1 MRALLL
7 GCFGAAAL
15 LAEPPPSAGLLVDLN
30 PAVGL
35 TLDAQGRVVKWANQA
50 GPAEARDF
58 VGQDKGRKVPG
69 SGLPAVV
76 KDDVAP
82 ALAFRAQELLCHD
95 EKVFDGL
102 LKGDGCTWVA
112 VLKPYAQAKGGLKDV
127 NSFFGNLRNGGK
139 YEGVWGC
146 LDDDNT
152 VWWGAR
158 NGLTFGRF
166 DANNPKVAGPKLEVG
181 RRYVVAGRLGA
192 GAGTVAIELFVD
204 EPKAVATGRF
214 PVNPAADASKL
225 SIGQERDAVQ
235 HPGFE
240 SFDGE
245 IGRFLL
251 WSRPLKDEELAAVMA
266 GLRATPAP
274 RGR

>member
-1 MRALLL
+1 MRTLLL
-7 GCFGAAAL
+7 GWIGAAAL

-30 PAVGL
+30 PAAGL
-35 TLDAQGRVVKWANQA
+35 TLDARGRVVKWANQA

-69 SGLPAVV
+69 SGLPGVV
-76 KDDVAP
+76 KDGDAP

-102 LKGDGCTWVA
+102 IKGDGCTWVA

-166 DANNPKVAGPKLEVG
+166 DVNNPKVAGPKLEAG

-192 GAGTVAIELFVD
+192 GAGTVALELFVD
-204 EPKAVATGRF
+204 EPRAVATGSF

-251 WSRPLKDEELAAVMA
+251 WSRPLKDAELAAVMA
-266 GLRATPAP
+266 DLRAVPAAT
-274 RGR
+274 GK

>member
-1 MRALLL
+1 MRYLLPVFVL
-7 GCFGAAAL
+7 GCAHL
-15 LAEPPPSAGLLVDLN
+15 SAQVWPATLTEGLRVDLD
-30 PAVGL
+30 AARGV
-35 TLDAQGRVVKWANQA
+35 TSDAQGRVAKWTNQA
-50 GPAEARDF
+50 GPAEIREF

-69 SGLPAVV
+69 SGLPAAG
-76 KDDVAP
+76 DGAII
-82 ALAFRAQELLCHD
+82 FRAQELLCHD
-95 EKVFDGL
+95 EKAFDGL
-102 LKGDGCTWVA
+102 IKGDGCTWVV

-166 DANNPKVAGPKLEVG
+166 DVNNPKVAGPKLEVG
-181 RRYVVAGRLGA
+181 RRYVIAGRLGA
-192 GAGTVAIELFVD
+192 GTGNVAIELFVD
-204 EPKAVATGRF
+204 EPKAVAAGRF
-214 PVNPAADASKL
+214 PVNPSADSSKL
-225 SIGQERDAVQ
+225 SIGQERDATQ

-245 IGRFLL
+245 LGRFLL

-266 GLRATPAP
+266 GLRAAPAP

>member
-251 WSRPLKDEELAAVMA
+251 WSRPLKDEELAAGLA
-266 GLRATPAP
+266 GLRAAPAP